1 MSDFQSAFDAKFTL
15 FDVKEKKSERA
26 PDKTGSIEIE
36 LDQAM
41 KLAEWLTPQP
51 GEDGY
56 CGTTV
61 IKIPVSAWNA
71 QSKTGTSYINGKVW
85 AKKSEGVSVPSV
97 VF

>member
-1 MSDFQSAFDAKFTL
+1 VISNRRLTAKFTL

-41 KLAEWLTPQP
+41 KLAEWLTSQP

-56 CGTTV
+56 GGTTV

>member
-15 FDVKEKKSERA
+15 FDVKEKKSERG

-41 KLAEWLTPQP
+41 KLAEWLTSQP

-56 CGTTV
+56 GGSTV

-85 AKKSEGVSVPSV
+85 AKKSETTATP

>member
-41 KLAEWLTPQP
+41 KLAEWLTSQP

-56 CGTTV
+56 GGTTV
-61 IKIPVSAWNA
+61 IKIPVSACNA

-85 AKKSEGVSVPSV
+85 AKKSEGVSVPNV

>member
-15 FDVKEKKSERA
+15 FDVKEKKSERG
-26 PDKTGSIEIE
+26 PDRTGSIEIE

-41 KLAEWLTPQP
+41 KLAEWLTSQP

-56 CGTTV
+56 DGTTV

-85 AKKSEGVSVPSV
+85 AKKAEGTSAPSPI
-97 VF
+97 F

>member
-15 FDVKEKKSERA
+15 FDVKEKKSERG

-41 KLAEWLTPQP
+41 KLAEWLTSQP

-56 CGTTV
+56 GGTTV

-85 AKKSEGVSVPSV
+85 AKKSEGFSAPSV

>member
-41 KLAEWLTPQP
+41 KLAEWLTSQP

-56 CGTTV
+56 GGTTV

-85 AKKSEGVSVPSV
+85 AKKSEGVSVHSV

>member
-15 FDVKEKKSERA
+15 FDVKEKKSERG

-41 KLAEWLTPQP
+41 KLAEWLTSQP

-56 CGTTV
+56 GGTTV

-85 AKKSEGVSVPSV
+85 AKKS
-97 VF
+97 

>member
-41 KLAEWLTPQP
+41 KLAEWLTAQP
-51 GEDGY
+51 GEEGY
-56 CGTTV
+56 GGTTV
-61 IKIPVSAWNA
+61 VKIPVSGWNA
-71 QSKTGTSYINGKVW
+71 ESKTGTRYINGKVW
-85 AKKSEGVSVPSV
+85 AKKAEGATANTI
-97 VF
+97 F

>member
-15 FDVKEKKSERA
+15 FDVKEKKSERG
-26 PDKTGSIEIE
+26 PDRTGSIEIE

-41 KLAEWLTPQP
+41 KLAEWLTSQP

-56 CGTTV
+56 GGSTV

-85 AKKSEGVSVPSV
+85 EKKAEGATASNPI
-97 VF
+97 F

>member
-1 MSDFQSAFDAKFTL
+1 MNDFQSAFDAKFTL

-41 KLAEWLTPQP
+41 KLAEWLTSQP

-56 CGTTV
+56 GGTTV

-71 QSKTGTSYINGKVW
+71 QSKTGTAYINGKVW
-85 AKKSEGVSVPSV
+85 AKKSEGVSAPSV

>member
-41 KLAEWLTPQP
+41 KLAEWLTSQP
-51 GEDGY
+51 GEGRLRRHHRHQDPRLSLERS
-56 CGTTV
+56 V
-61 IKIPVSAWNA
+61 QDRHQLHQR
-71 QSKTGTSYINGKVW
+71 QSVGKEV
-85 AKKSEGVSVPSV
+85 
-97 VF
+97 

>member
-41 KLAEWLTPQP
+41 KLAEWLTSQP
-51 GEDGY
+51 GEVGY
-56 CGTTV
+56 GGTTV